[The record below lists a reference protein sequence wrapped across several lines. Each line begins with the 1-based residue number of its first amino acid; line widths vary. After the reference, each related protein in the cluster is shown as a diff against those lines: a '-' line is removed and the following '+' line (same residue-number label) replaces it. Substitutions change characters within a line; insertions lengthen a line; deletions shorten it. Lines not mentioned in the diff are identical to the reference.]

1 MSTELKTRI
10 KLRKD
15 LEANWVSANPV
26 LLDGEISI
34 VNAGSKGLRI
44 KLGNGTSKFNE
55 LQYLDADSTFKQSI
69 VIGYYFEGN
78 FYTDTIKSVK
88 YDLYGHQLY
97 IDYISG
103 NIYYYTGENLEKL
116 NLDLPKATSETAGI
130 VKLYSVQG
138 QNEDGTITQKFFTQV
153 VDSIAFGV
161 EEKDAECL
169 ILNKPW

>member
-55 LQYLDADSTFKQSI
+55 LQYLDEEQ
-69 VIGYYFEGN
+69 
-78 FYTDTIKSVK
+78 
-88 YDLYGHQLY
+88 
-97 IDYISG
+97 
-103 NIYYYTGENLEKL
+103 EKA
-116 NLDLPKATSETAGI
+116 P
-130 VKLYSVQG
+130 VRQ
-138 QNEDGTITQKFFTQV
+138 
-153 VDSIAFGV
+153 
-161 EEKDAECL
+161 
-169 ILNKPW
+169 P

>member
-55 LQYLDADSTFKQSI
+55 LQYLDEDSTFKQSI

-116 NLDLPKATSETAGI
+116 NLDLGGA
-130 VKLYSVQG
+130 Y
-138 QNEDGTITQKFFTQV
+138 NE
-153 VDSIAFGV
+153 
-161 EEKDAECL
+161 
-169 ILNKPW
+169 